1 MLQWFHSKETER
13 MMMNKQQNKDNRDF
27 YMQRGMEYVA
37 RWNNGNGR
45 FIDHDRAKRDLRMAL
60 IFHFS

>member
-1 MLQWFHSKETER
+1 
-13 MMMNKQQNKDNRDF
+13 MMNKQQNKDNRDF